1 MKTIEKFIYENL
13 DKFEKLENSE
23 VLSYTLESFS
33 NDIVEFLKDNYRYDF
48 SGICIYY
55 VDSNEN
61 DFSDNDEIW
70 VENLNA

>member
-13 DKFEKLENSE
+13 DKFEKLECSE
-23 VLSYTLESFS
+23 VLCYALESFS

-48 SGICIYY
+48 AGICIHY
-55 VDSNEN
+55 VDSNDDE
-61 DFSDNDEIW
+61 FIDNDEIW